1 MLTEKKVIKMYGN
14 NKPWI
19 TSSLRKMIT
28 DKHSLFS
35 QNSPDYKMKQIE
47 IDAAIESAKRK
58 YKDKVERLFHESNM
72 RDAWKGLKM
81 LTGQDQTKKKSPLL
95 TEEGSTDRLIAF
107 TLASITQI
115 SHMNT
120 MPLGINYQKPCCDYP
135 PIEIEEND
143 IIEVFSKINTRKAP
157 GPYKI
162 GTLLLKKCIY
172 SLLPIIHFI
181 FQL

>member
-1 MLTEKKVIKMYGN
+1 MSKMSNSRSRTQYITLKLIPLDSTRKLKQTPPEEKTVTIHSAETLEMLQASFDITDWNVLTQDLSDINEIVDVTNAYIKFNEEMLTEKKVIKMYGN

-72 RDAWKGLKM
+72 RDAWKLKRM
-81 LTGQDQTKKKSPLL
+81 TP
-95 TEEGSTDRLIAF
+95 
-107 TLASITQI
+107 
-115 SHMNT
+115 
-120 MPLGINYQKPCCDYP
+120 
-135 PIEIEEND
+135 
-143 IIEVFSKINTRKAP
+143 SKYLVK
-157 GPYKI
+157 
-162 GTLLLKKCIY
+162 
-172 SLLPIIHFI
+172 
-181 FQL
+181 